1 MATQAQ
7 DLGDQS
13 WFLKGWRTY
22 RKFLDL
28 NYMNHR
34 EVYGF
39 LRGVLLA
46 EAPPGF
52 RFLDV
57 ACGDAAASV
66 TALAGTG
73 IGSYTGIDIS
83 RPALD
88 LARAEL
94 AVLPCPVELI
104 EQDFASALAGWSD
117 PVDVVWIGQSLHHLS
132 PEGKRAVAR
141 DVRRILAP
149 GGLFL
154 IWEPTTLPG
163 EDRDGWA
170 RSRGGTR
177 AHVLDGVRRRG
188 AGHRGRALPR
198 LGLSR
203 DGGLVA
209 VAGRGLR
216 LRRGARPAGGAARA
230 RAGLRVHGL
239 KGRDHAARRAAG
251 RSRVAAR
258 LATKSRVST
267 STMVGAG
274 AESSQKLA

>member
-73 IGSYTGIDIS
+73 IGRYTGIDIS

-104 EQDFASALAGWSD
+104 EQDFASALAAWSD

-163 EDRDGWA
+163 EDRNGWVDRVA
-170 RSRGGTR
+170 E
-177 AHVLDGVRRRG
+177 
-188 AGHRGRALPR
+188 RGRTFWTEFDAEERDTVVAHCRASDYPETAAWWLS
-198 LGLSR
+198 LGEAC
-203 DGGLVA
+203 GFA
-209 VAGRGLR
+209 
-216 LRRGARPAGGAARA
+216 AARDLLEA
-230 RAGLRVHGL
+230 PPALGRVYGFT
-239 KGRDHAARRAAG
+239 A
-251 RSRVAAR
+251 
-258 LATKSRVST
+258 
-267 STMVGAG
+267 
-274 AESSQKLA
+274 